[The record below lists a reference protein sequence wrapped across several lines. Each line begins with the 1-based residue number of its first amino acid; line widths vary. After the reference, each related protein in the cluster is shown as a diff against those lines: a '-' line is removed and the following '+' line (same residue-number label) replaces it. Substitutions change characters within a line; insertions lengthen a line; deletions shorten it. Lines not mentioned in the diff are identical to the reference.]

1 MPKYLFL
8 VVAIGTKSKF
18 WYCNGTAISQDELE
32 NIALQFTLKPFIKE
46 ASHLLDTILNI
57 LRNYILHKTYCVV
70 IEIDHCSIPKSNLLY
85 SKKKNSESA
94 CSNKSDIWTKR
105 QLNFVQDCFIDSIGI
120 SKQKYCC
127 RMTSSKAYCYY

>member
-85 SKKKNSESA
+85 SKKKTVKALAATNV
-94 CSNKSDIWTKR
+94 IY
-105 QLNFVQDCFIDSIGI
+105 G
-120 SKQKYCC
+120 QKDN
-127 RMTSSKAYCYY
+127 